1 MGIKKLFTFFDK
13 NKLYKTY
20 PYLYDLINDM
30 NLDKN
35 KLLIGI
41 DANLFCYKYSHSYDN
56 MLIGFFNQIL
66 KFLSYGYYPLYIFDG
81 GTMIEKEGTNNN
93 RNKKKNINKIKLNK
107 IEELINLENLDD
119 IENNTKLDELLLLK
133 KKFEK
138 NVIRISNNEIKKV
151 IELFDILNIPYIFS
165 SGEGEY
171 LAVLLN
177 NYKIIDL
184 FLSDDTDP
192 IPAGIDYLIKF
203 SNNVVMFLD
212 IKKSLEKLEI
222 DQNQL
227 CDISILLGTDYATFH
242 HSLIPSEI
250 YELIKNHKNIEN
262 IFDYIYNNNKY
273 DDNKYEENKNKFLIM
288 INKIRNIYQKSPNN
302 EKELILNPNI
312 TIDNY
317 NIISIK
323 KNIDFYSNVMLEHWD
338 ELLEILKNN
347 YDEEKVNL
355 YKIKIIKFIKNKKF
369 NIKNILKFLKENI
382 PDITEEELINATNSF
397 TYINNF
403 NCS

>member
-13 NKLYKTY
+13 NKLYKSY

-81 GTMIEKEGTNNN
+81 GTMMEKEGTNIN
-93 RNKKKNINKIKLNK
+93 RNKKKNNNKLKLNK
-107 IEELINLENLDD
+107 IEEEINNIEDIDDNEKLE
-119 IENNTKLDELLLLK
+119 ELLLLK

-138 NVIRISNNEIKKV
+138 NTIRISNNEIKKV
-151 IELFDILNIPYIFS
+151 LELFDILNIPYIFS

-203 SNNVVMFLD
+203 SNNAVMFLD
-212 IKKSLEKLEI
+212 IKKSLEILDINK
-222 DQNQL
+222 DQL
-227 CDISILLGTDYATFH
+227 CDISILLGTDYATFY
-242 HSLIPSEI
+242 HSLKPNEI
-250 YELIKNHKNIEN
+250 YELIKTHKNIEN
-262 IFDYIYNNNKY
+262 IFNYIYTNSNI
-273 DDNKYEENKNKFLIM
+273 DNKNKFINT

-312 TIDNY
+312 IIDNY

-323 KNIDFYSNVMLEHWD
+323 KNIDFYSNVMLEYWD
-338 ELLEILKNN
+338 ELVDILKYN
-347 YDEEKVNL
+347 YNEEKVNI
-355 YKIKIIKFIKNKKF
+355 YKINIINYIKSKKF

-382 PDITEEELINATNSF
+382 SDITEDELINATNSF
-397 TYINNF
+397 NYINDF
-403 NCS
+403 NKS

>member
-13 NKLYKTY
+13 NKLYKKY

-41 DANLFCYKYSHSYDN
+41 DANLFCYKYSYSYDN

-81 GTMIEKEGTNNN
+81 GTMLEKEETNNY
-93 RNKKKNINKIKLNK
+93 RNKKKTVNKIKLNK

-119 IENNTKLDELLLLK
+119 YEENKKLDELLLLK
-133 KKFEK
+133 KKLEK
-138 NVIRISNNEIKKV
+138 NAIKISNNEIKKV

-203 SNNVVMFLD
+203 SNNVVMYLDVKESLKKLD
-212 IKKSLEKLEI
+212 INQ
-222 DQNQL
+222 DQL

-242 HSLIPSEI
+242 HSLIPNEI
-250 YELIKNHKNIEN
+250 YELIREHKNIEN
-262 IFDYIYNNNKY
+262 IYDHIFSNKY
-273 DDNKYEENKNKFLIM
+273 DESKYEDNKNKFIIM

-302 EKELILNPNI
+302 EKQLILNPNI
-312 TIDNY
+312 IIDNY

-323 KNIDFYSNVMLEHWD
+323 KNIDFYSNVMLEYWE
-338 ELLEILKNN
+338 ELIEILKND
-347 YDEEKVNL
+347 YDEEKVNI
-355 YKIKIIKFIKNKKF
+355 YKLNIIKFIKNKKL
-369 NIKNILKFLKENI
+369 NIKNIEKFLIENI
-382 PDITEEELINATNSF
+382 PDITENELTNAISSF
-397 TYINNF
+397 NYINNF
-403 NCS
+403 NYF

>member
-81 GTMIEKEGTNNN
+81 GTMMEKEGTNIN
-93 RNKKKNINKIKLNK
+93 RNKKKNNNKLKLNK
-107 IEELINLENLDD
+107 IEEELINIDD
-119 IENNTKLDELLLLK
+119 DNEKIEELLLLK

-138 NVIRISNNEIKKV
+138 NTIRISNNEIKKV

-212 IKKSLEKLEI
+212 VKKSLEKLDI
-222 DQNQL
+222 SQDQL
-227 CDISILLGTDYATFH
+227 CDISILLGTDYATFY
-242 HSLIPSEI
+242 HSLKPNEI
-250 YELIKNHKNIEN
+250 YELIKTHKNIEN
-262 IFDYIYNNNKY
+262 IFDYIYINNNI
-273 DDNKYEENKNKFLIM
+273 DNKNKFINM

-312 TIDNY
+312 IIDNY

-338 ELLEILKNN
+338 ELVDILKYN

-355 YKIKIIKFIKNKKF
+355 YKLNIINYIKNKKF

-382 PDITEEELINATNSF
+382 SDITEDELINATNSF
-397 TYINNF
+397 NYINNF

>member
-66 KFLSYGYYPLYIFDG
+66 KFLSYSYYPLYIFDG
-81 GTMIEKEGTNNN
+81 GTMIEKEGTNIN
-93 RNKKKNINKIKLNK
+93 RNKKKNNNKLKLNK
-107 IEELINLENLDD
+107 IEEEINNIEDIDDNEKLE
-119 IENNTKLDELLLLK
+119 ELLLLK

-138 NVIRISNNEIKKV
+138 NIIRISNNEIKKV
-151 IELFDILNIPYIFS
+151 LELFDILNIPYIFS

-203 SNNVVMFLD
+203 SNNAVMFLD
-212 IKKSLEKLEI
+212 IKKSLEILDINK
-222 DQNQL
+222 DQL
-227 CDISILLGTDYATFH
+227 CDISILLGTDYATFY
-242 HSLIPSEI
+242 HSLKPNEI
-250 YELIKNHKNIEN
+250 YELIKTHKNIEN
-262 IFDYIYNNNKY
+262 IFNYIYTNSNI
-273 DDNKYEENKNKFLIM
+273 DNKNKFINT

-312 TIDNY
+312 IIDNY

-323 KNIDFYSNVMLEHWD
+323 KNIDFYSNVMLEYWD
-338 ELLEILKNN
+338 ELVDILKYN
-347 YDEEKVNL
+347 YDEEKVNIF
-355 YKIKIIKFIKNKKF
+355 KTNIINYSKSKKF

-382 PDITEEELINATNSF
+382 SDITDDELINATNSF
-397 TYINNF
+397 NYINDF
-403 NCS
+403 NKS

>member
-13 NKLYKTY
+13 NKLYKSY

-30 NLDKN
+30 HLDKN

-81 GTMIEKEGTNNN
+81 GTMMEKEGTNIN
-93 RNKKKNINKIKLNK
+93 RNKKKNNNKLKLNK
-107 IEELINLENLDD
+107 IEEEINNIEDIDDNEKLE
-119 IENNTKLDELLLLK
+119 ELLLLK

-138 NVIRISNNEIKKV
+138 NIIRISNNEIKKV
-151 IELFDILNIPYIFS
+151 LELFDILNIPYIFS

-177 NYKIIDL
+177 NYKIIDF

-203 SNNVVMFLD
+203 SNNAVMFLD
-212 IKKSLEKLEI
+212 IKKSLEILDINK
-222 DQNQL
+222 DQL
-227 CDISILLGTDYATFH
+227 CDISILLGTDYATFY
-242 HSLIPSEI
+242 HSLNPNEI
-250 YELIKNHKNIEN
+250 YELIKTHKNIEN
-262 IFDYIYNNNKY
+262 IFNYIYTNSNI
-273 DDNKYEENKNKFLIM
+273 DNKNKFLNT

-312 TIDNY
+312 IIDNY

-338 ELLEILKNN
+338 ELIDILKYN
-347 YDEEKVNL
+347 YDEKKVNI
-355 YKIKIIKFIKNKKF
+355 YKTNIINYIKSKKF

-382 PDITEEELINATNSF
+382 SDITDDELINATNSF
-397 TYINNF
+397 NYINDF
-403 NCS
+403 NHS

>member
-13 NKLYKTY
+13 NKLYKKY

-41 DANLFCYKYSHSYDN
+41 DANLFCYKYSYSYDN

-81 GTMIEKEGTNNN
+81 GTMLEKEETNNN
-93 RNKKKNINKIKLNK
+93 RNKKKIVNKNKLNK
-107 IEELINLENLDD
+107 IEELINLENLDN
-119 IENNTKLDELLLLK
+119 IEDNKKLDELLLLK
-133 KKFEK
+133 KKLEK
-138 NVIRISNNEIKKV
+138 NAIKISNNEIKKV

-203 SNNVVMFLD
+203 SNNVVMYLD
-212 IKKSLEKLEI
+212 VKESLKKLEI
-222 DQNQL
+222 NQDQL
-227 CDISILLGTDYATFH
+227 CDISILLGTDYATFY
-242 HSLIPSEI
+242 HSLKPNEI
-250 YELIKNHKNIEN
+250 YELIREYKNIEN
-262 IFDYIYNNNKY
+262 IYNNIYTNKY
-273 DDNKYEENKNKFLIM
+273 DESKYEDNKNKFIIM

-302 EKELILNPNI
+302 EKQLILNPNI
-312 TIDNY
+312 IIDNY
-317 NIISIK
+317 NIITIK
-323 KNIDFYSNVMLEHWD
+323 KNIDFYSNVMLEYWE
-338 ELLEILKNN
+338 ELIEILKNN
-347 YDEEKVNL
+347 YNEEKVNI
-355 YKIKIIKFIKNKKF
+355 YKLNIIKFIKNKKL
-369 NIKNILKFLKENI
+369 NIKNIEKFLIENI
-382 PDITEEELINATNSF
+382 PDITEDELANAINSF
-397 TYINNF
+397 NYINNF
-403 NCS
+403 NHF